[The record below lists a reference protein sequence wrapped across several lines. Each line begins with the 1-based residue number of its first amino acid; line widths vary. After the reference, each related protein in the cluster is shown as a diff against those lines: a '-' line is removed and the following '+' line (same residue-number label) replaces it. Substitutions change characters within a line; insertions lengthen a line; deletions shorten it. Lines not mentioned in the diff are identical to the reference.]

1 MIVLANKYS
10 KNQLKRAQLILGFLF
25 LLISCSRSY
34 NSYVISGNT
43 MGTTYSVK
51 LVFKHTNHDN
61 IRIKNSIDSI
71 LFNLNQQMSTY
82 IKESEISLFNENLS
96 TEPQKISDDFFY
108 VLEQGKIIN
117 QKSSGMF
124 DYTIFPIMDLWGF
137 GPLANKKKKI
147 PNKKEVENILR
158 YVGTDKIQLNH
169 PYIKKLHPK
178 IQLDLNAI
186 AKGYAVDKVH
196 DWLVLKGFSN
206 IYVEIGG
213 EVRCSGVNASNSQ
226 WLIGIDTPVENSLPG
241 QKLFS
246 KTILNNQSMATS
258 GNYRNLR
265 SQNGKIINHTIDPIS
280 GFPLETN
287 VVSVSVKADKCLTAD
302 AWATALMVLS
312 YEEGMKK
319 IEEEKMIEALWII
332 LGEDG
337 DFKKYNSNNFF
348 YKD

>member
-1 MIVLANKYS
+1 
-10 KNQLKRAQLILGFLF
+10 
-25 LLISCSRSY
+25 
-34 NSYVISGNT
+34 

-51 LVFKHTNHDN
+51 LVFKHTNDDN
-61 IRIKNSIDSI
+61 IRIKNSIDSL
-71 LFNLNQQMSTY
+71 LFNLNQQMSTW

-117 QKSSGMF
+117 QKTGGMF

-137 GPLANKKKKI
+137 GPTANKEKKI
-147 PNKKEVENILR
+147 PNKSAIENVLR
-158 YVGTDKIQLNH
+158 YVGMGNIQLNY

-196 DWLVLKGFSN
+196 DWLALKGFSN

-213 EVRCSGVNASNSQ
+213 EVRCSGVNASNNK
-226 WLIGIDTPVENSLPG
+226 WLIGIDTPAENSFPG
-241 QKLFS
+241 QKLFTNT
-246 KTILNNQSMATS
+246 KLNNESLATS
-258 GNYRNLR
+258 GNYRNFR
-265 SQNGKIINHTIDPIS
+265 SQNGKNINHTINPIS

-287 VVSVSVKADKCLTAD
+287 VASVSVKADKCLTAD

-312 YEEGMKK
+312 YEAGMKK
-319 IEEEKMIEALWII
+319 VEEDETIEALWIV
-332 LGEDG
+332 LDESG
-337 DFKKYNSNNFF
+337 DFKQYSSSSFF
-348 YKD
+348 NRH

>member
-1 MIVLANKYS
+1 
-10 KNQLKRAQLILGFLF
+10 
-25 LLISCSRSY
+25 
-34 NSYVISGNT
+34 

-71 LFNLNQQMSTY
+71 LLNLNQQMSTW
-82 IKESEISLFNENLS
+82 IKESEISIFNENLS
-96 TEPQKISDDFFY
+96 TAPHKISDDFFY

-117 QKSSGMF
+117 QKTSGVF
-124 DYTIFPIMDLWGF
+124 DYTIFPIMNLWGF
-137 GPLANKKKKI
+137 GPGANKEKKI
-147 PNKKEVENILR
+147 PNKDEIEKVLR
-158 YVGTDKIQLNH
+158 YVGMEKIQLNY
-169 PYIKKLHPK
+169 PYLKKLHPK

-206 IYVEIGG
+206 IYIEIGG
-213 EVRCSGVNASNSQ
+213 EIRCSGVNASNSR
-226 WLIGIDTPVENSLPG
+226 WLIGIDTPIKNSLPG
-241 QKLFS
+241 QKLFTNT
-246 KTILNNQSMATS
+246 KLNNESLATS
-258 GNYRNLR
+258 GNYRNYR

-312 YEEGMKK
+312 YEAGMKK
-319 IEEEKMIEALWII
+319 VEEDETIEALWIV
-332 LGEDG
+332 LDESG
-337 DFKKYNSNNFF
+337 DFKQYSSSSFF
-348 YKD
+348 NRH

>member
-1 MIVLANKYS
+1 
-10 KNQLKRAQLILGFLF
+10 
-25 LLISCSRSY
+25 
-34 NSYVISGNT
+34 
-43 MGTTYSVK
+43 MGTTYLVK

-71 LFNLNQQMSTY
+71 LLNLNQQMSNW
-82 IKESEISLFNENLS
+82 INESEISFFNENLS
-96 TEPQKISDDFFY
+96 TEHQKISDDFFY

-117 QKSSGMF
+117 QKTSGMF

-137 GPLANKKKKI
+137 GPGANMEKKT
-147 PNKKEVENILR
+147 PNKDEIENVLR
-158 YVGTDKIQLNH
+158 YVGAEKIQFNY

-206 IYVEIGG
+206 IYIEIGG
-213 EVRCSGVNASNSQ
+213 EIRCSGVNASNSR
-226 WLIGIDTPVENSLPG
+226 WLIGIDTPIKNSLPG
-241 QKLFS
+241 QKLFTNT
-246 KTILNNQSMATS
+246 KLNNESLATS
-258 GNYRNLR
+258 GNYRNYR

-312 YEEGMKK
+312 FEAGMKK
-319 IEEEKMIEALWII
+319 VEEDETIEALWII
-332 LGEDG
+332 LGKRG
-337 DFKKYNSNNFF
+337 DFKQYSSSSFF

>member
-1 MIVLANKYS
+1 
-10 KNQLKRAQLILGFLF
+10 
-25 LLISCSRSY
+25 
-34 NSYVISGNT
+34 

-51 LVFKHTNHDN
+51 LVFNHTKQNN

-71 LFNLNQQMSTY
+71 LLNLNQQMSTW
-82 IKESEISLFNENLS
+82 IKESEISIFNENLS

-117 QKSSGMF
+117 QKTGGMF

-137 GPLANKKKKI
+137 GPSANKEKKT
-147 PNKKEVENILR
+147 PNKDEIENVLR

-169 PYIKKLHPK
+169 PYIKKLNPK

-186 AKGYAVDKVH
+186 AKGYAVDKIH

-206 IYVEIGG
+206 IFVEIGG

-226 WLIGIDTPVENSLPG
+226 WLIGIDTPAENSLPG

-246 KTILNNQSMATS
+246 KTILNNESMATS
-258 GNYRNLR
+258 GNYRNFR

-312 YEEGMKK
+312 FEAGMKK
-319 IEEEKMIEALWII
+319 VEEDETIEALWII
-332 LGEDG
+332 LGKRG
-337 DFKKYNSNNFF
+337 DFKQYSSSSFL
-348 YKD
+348 YID

>member
-1 MIVLANKYS
+1 
-10 KNQLKRAQLILGFLF
+10 
-25 LLISCSRSY
+25 
-34 NSYVISGNT
+34 

-51 LVFKHTNHDN
+51 LVFKHTKQNN
-61 IRIKNSIDSI
+61 IKIKNSIDSL
-71 LFNLNQQMSTY
+71 LFNLNQQMSTW
-82 IKESEISLFNENLS
+82 IKESEISIFNENLS

-117 QKSSGMF
+117 QKTGGMF
-124 DYTIFPIMDLWGF
+124 DYTIFPIMNLWGF
-137 GPLANKKKKI
+137 GPSANKEKKN
-147 PNKKEVENILR
+147 PNKDEIENVLR
-158 YVGTDKIQLNH
+158 YIGTDKIQLNH
-169 PYIKKLHPK
+169 PYIKKLNPK

-186 AKGYAVDKVH
+186 AKGYAVDKIH

-206 IYVEIGG
+206 IFVEIGG

-226 WLIGIDTPVENSLPG
+226 WLIGIDTPLENSFPG

-246 KTILNNQSMATS
+246 KTILNNESMATS
-258 GNYRNLR
+258 GNYRNFR

-312 YEEGMKK
+312 FEAGMKK
-319 IEEEKMIEALWII
+319 VEEDETIEALWII
-332 LGEDG
+332 LGKRG
-337 DFKKYNSNNFF
+337 DFKQYSSSSFF

>member
-1 MIVLANKYS
+1 
-10 KNQLKRAQLILGFLF
+10 
-25 LLISCSRSY
+25 
-34 NSYVISGNT
+34 

-51 LVFKHTNHDN
+51 LVFKHTKQNN
-61 IRIKNSIDSI
+61 IKIKNSIDSL
-71 LFNLNQQMSTY
+71 LFNLNQQMSTW
-82 IKESEISLFNENLS
+82 IKESEISIFNENLS

-117 QKSSGMF
+117 QKTGGMF

-137 GPLANKKKKI
+137 GPSANKEKKT
-147 PNKKEVENILR
+147 PNKDEIENVLR

-169 PYIKKLHPK
+169 PYIKKLNPK

-186 AKGYAVDKVH
+186 AKGYAVDKIH

-206 IYVEIGG
+206 IFVEIGG

-246 KTILNNQSMATS
+246 KTILNNESMATS
-258 GNYRNLR
+258 GNYRNFR

-312 YEEGMKK
+312 FEAGMKK
-319 IEEEKMIEALWII
+319 VEEDETIEALWII
-332 LGEDG
+332 LGKRG
-337 DFKKYNSNNFF
+337 DFKQYSSSSFF

>member
-1 MIVLANKYS
+1 
-10 KNQLKRAQLILGFLF
+10 
-25 LLISCSRSY
+25 
-34 NSYVISGNT
+34 

-51 LVFKHTNHDN
+51 LVFKHTKQNN
-61 IRIKNSIDSI
+61 IKIKNSIDSL
-71 LFNLNQQMSTY
+71 LFNLNQQMSTW
-82 IKESEISLFNENLS
+82 IKESEISIFNENLS

-117 QKSSGMF
+117 QKTGGMF

-137 GPLANKKKKI
+137 GPSANKEKKT
-147 PNKKEVENILR
+147 PNKDEIENVLR
-158 YVGTDKIQLNH
+158 YVGAEKIQFNY

-186 AKGYAVDKVH
+186 AKGYAVDKIH

-206 IYVEIGG
+206 IFVEIGG

-226 WLIGIDTPVENSLPG
+226 WLIGIDTPLENSFPG

-246 KTILNNQSMATS
+246 KTILNNESMATS
-258 GNYRNLR
+258 GNYRNFR

-312 YEEGMKK
+312 FEAGMKK
-319 IEEEKMIEALWII
+319 VEEDETIEALWII
-332 LGEDG
+332 LGKRG
-337 DFKKYNSNNFF
+337 DFKQYSSSSFF